1 MIWVESGAKHRTW
14 NSRPM
19 QIGNPGDPGLKALL
33 GNKEGG
39 ELIVP
44 LFIPRLTEALAGM
57 TPQSNIRSGVGYLL
71 MRMAKFE
78 YRDVNDP
85 DTTIRDAIVKPGD
98 SIDRIARAVGST
110 PATMKHLNP
119 GAFVLRPGQ
128 VLKYRK
134 SSIKRVIA
142 GWSAINSTTIALRY
156 NVGDTAYREKLDY
169 ALAAIIQRK
178 DSACE

>member
-1 MIWVESGAKHRTW
+1 
-14 NSRPM
+14 M

-78 YRDVNDP
+78 
-85 DTTIRDAIVKPGD
+85 
-98 SIDRIARAVGST
+98 
-110 PATMKHLNP
+110 
-119 GAFVLRPGQ
+119 
-128 VLKYRK
+128 
-134 SSIKRVIA
+134 
-142 GWSAINSTTIALRY
+142 
-156 NVGDTAYREKLDY
+156 
-169 ALAAIIQRK
+169 
-178 DSACE
+178 

>member
-1 MIWVESGAKHRTW
+1 
-14 NSRPM
+14 
-19 QIGNPGDPGLKALL
+19 
-33 GNKEGG
+33 
-39 ELIVP
+39 
-44 LFIPRLTEALAGM
+44 
-57 TPQSNIRSGVGYLL
+57 
-71 MRMAKFE
+71 
-78 YRDVNDP
+78 
-85 DTTIRDAIVKPGD
+85 
-98 SIDRIARAVGST
+98 
-110 PATMKHLNP
+110 MKHLNP

-178 DSACE
+178 DSTCE